1 MRYTAL
7 YIKNHDQ
14 VCTMAENY
22 KISKEIGLR
31 ILELRNDGLTFP
43 KISARINAEFEVE
56 LARSSVERFYKNFL
70 KGSSRILPKDIMN
83 VQIKPSQQVKKRESV
98 KTPEPDKGNT
108 SADFSDSGLYDQLTG
123 NKDINQVKKPRDEI
137 LNIFMKKPI
146 MK

>member
-1 MRYTAL
+1 MRYTASN
-7 YIKNHDQ
+7 IKNHDQ

-43 KISARINAEFEVE
+43 KIAAQINAEFEVE

-98 KTPEPDKGNT
+98 KTPEPNECNT
-108 SADFSDSGLYDQLTG
+108 STDFSDSGLYDQLTS
-123 NKDINQVKKPRDEI
+123 NNDFNQVKKPRDEI

-146 MK
+146 IK

>member
-1 MRYTAL
+1 MRYTAPN
-7 YIKNHDQ
+7 IKNHDQ

-43 KISARINAEFEVE
+43 KISAQINTEFKVE

-108 SADFSDSGLYDQLTG
+108 SADFSDSGLYDQLTN
-123 NKDINQVKKPRDEI
+123 NKNVDQIKKPSDEI
-137 LNIFMKKPI
+137 LNMFIKKPLI
-146 MK
+146 K